1 MIRRNKKV
9 RKERL
14 DMNEEKTVPPE
25 ELEAGA
31 EPKAEREAGPFENA
45 SEEVSDSEK
54 APDSEETSGSEEAS
68 DSPAESSVPEGESAK
83 YKEQYLRLAAE
94 YDNYRKRTSRE
105 KTEAYGDAAAKTILE
120 ILPVL
125 DNFERAMAAETTD
138 EKFKS
143 GMEMIQNQLIG
154 ILDKLG
160 VKEIEAKDQPFD
172 PNLHHAVQQIEDE
185 ELGENVV
192 AQVFQRG
199 YRLGDRVLRAAMV
212 VVANP

>member
-25 ELEAGA
+25 ELEAG
-31 EPKAEREAGPFENA
+31 PSENA
-45 SEEVSDSEK
+45 LEEGSEETSGSEEVSDSEK
-54 APDSEETSGSEEAS
+54 APDSEETPDAGKTP
-68 DSPAESSVPEGESAK
+68 DSQAESSVLEGESAK